1 MKVNVSGE
9 LINELCKHVGESVD
23 LYHGVSDETIRN
35 KIIDAVIERSH
46 NLPMTANEKIEVIK
60 IVFNKM
66 RGMDILQPLLD
77 DKDVTEI
84 MINGPG
90 NVFIEKQGRIHP
102 VEIRFENIEQLNDII
117 QKIVSTVNRTVN
129 EANPICDA
137 RLNDGSRVS
146 VVMRPLALDGP
157 ILTIR
162 KFAAEPFDMKKLQ
175 ECKSITKEAV
185 ISLKCLVKAK
195 YNIVVCGGTGSGK
208 TTLLNALSD
217 FIPKDERI
225 ITIED
230 SAELQIKGIKNL
242 VRFETRNANPDGE
255 GKITIRDL
263 IRASL
268 RMRPDRIIVGEVR
281 GDEAIDMLQAMNTG
295 HDGSLSTAHANSA
308 KDLLS
313 RLETMVLT
321 AANIPLEAIKKQIAS
336 AVDIIIFISRMGD
349 KTRKVLEIS
358 EVTGYINGEIQLN
371 PLFTYEIEKT
381 GQEGKLKNLG
391 NKIINNEKFRIYDV
405 AENL

>member
-185 ISLKCLVKAK
+185 IALKCLVKAK